1 MRMRMHQGIQS
12 RRMVNKCKRGTLDL
26 VLVDEHVGGGLTQGD
41 EAVITR
47 DPRHGSREAG
57 VHQGRDHAL

>member
-1 MRMRMHQGIQS
+1 
-12 RRMVNKCKRGTLDL
+12 
-26 VLVDEHVGGGLTQGD
+26 VGGGLTQGN